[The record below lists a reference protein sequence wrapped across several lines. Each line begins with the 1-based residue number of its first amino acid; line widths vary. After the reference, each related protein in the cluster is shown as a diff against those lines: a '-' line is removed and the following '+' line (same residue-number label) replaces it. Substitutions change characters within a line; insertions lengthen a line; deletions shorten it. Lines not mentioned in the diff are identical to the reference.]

1 MVISFYGEGC
11 FKISTRGGSTKGGQ
25 SGDLVILTDPFESS
39 SGLFPPRFKAD
50 IVLKTLTPLPIAQYS
65 TLTTQRF
72 ISGPGEYDLKGVK
85 IFGLGL
91 RKESSDKY
99 IKTAYLAE
107 VENLKLCFLGH
118 LSEAPQPEIAEQLE
132 EIDILFIPAGGKPF
146 ISQEAAVKLIK
157 QIEPKIAIPSFFKLP
172 GLKRQASDLKNF
184 LEEANHKG
192 AEEKQEKLTIK
203 KKDAAAIKKTEI
215 VPLSV

>member
-11 FKISTRGGSTKGGQ
+11 FKISTRGGSAKGGQ
-25 SGDLVILTDPFESS
+25 SGDLAILTDPFESS
-39 SGLFPPRFKAD
+39 SGLAPPRFKAD

-65 TLTTQRF
+65 TLATQHF

-91 RKESSDKY
+91 EKESSDKY

-107 VENLKLCFLGH
+107 VEDLKLCFLGH

-146 ISQEAAVKLIK
+146 ISQEAAVRLIK

-184 LEEANHKG
+184 LEEANHKRAG
-192 AEEKQEKLTIK
+192 EKQEKLTIK